1 MVEISCQPY
10 GPCMFSSTM
19 SFAPRSSLLGLFILV
34 RQSVELLCMK
44 NYDPHSQEQSSFYVL
59 FNISPMGEKKRDK
72 RFGYQAFLS
81 VYVQYHNFR
90 NLWTWCFK
98 SSATNDYSTLSKLI
112 IHILC
117 LDGYYLKKKL
127 YPDIPKYNSAFANK
141 FTCTMWMYIRHE
153 CKYDKMLLK
162 CYLAIDQDY
171 FTHRCCLCD
180 ISRKVK

>member
-1 MVEISCQPY
+1 
-10 GPCMFSSTM
+10 M

-44 NYDPHSQEQSSFYVL
+44 KYDPHSQEQSSFYVL
-59 FNISPMGEKKRDK
+59 FNISPMGEKKRHK

-117 LDGYYLKKKL
+117 LDGYYLKKKSYIQT
-127 YPDIPKYNSAFANK
+127 YPSITQHLQTSLLVQ
-141 FTCTMWMYIRHE
+141 CE
-153 CKYDKMLLK
+153 CISDMNASMIK
-162 CYLAIDQDY
+162 
-171 FTHRCCLCD
+171 CCLNAIWLLIRIILPTD
-180 ISRKVK
+180 AAYVTLAEK

>member
-1 MVEISCQPY
+1 MCSIGGMGQTEEREGVVAEGIRCSCGPRSEDCCFNSSISGYIIDPKRSMVEISCQPY

-112 IHILC
+112 IHIYFRWILP
-117 LDGYYLKKKL
+117 KKK
-127 YPDIPKYNSAFANK
+127 A
-141 FTCTMWMYIRHE
+141 
-153 CKYDKMLLK
+153 
-162 CYLAIDQDY
+162 
-171 FTHRCCLCD
+171 
-180 ISRKVK
+180 ISRHTQV